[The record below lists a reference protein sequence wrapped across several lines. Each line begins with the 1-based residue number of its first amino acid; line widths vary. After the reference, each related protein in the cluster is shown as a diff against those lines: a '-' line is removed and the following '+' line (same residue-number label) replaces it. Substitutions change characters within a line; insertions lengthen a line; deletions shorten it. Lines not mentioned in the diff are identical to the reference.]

1 MAGTSAAY
9 RPDTTF
15 HSKTNSEKAFVEAEL
30 ARRLPLAR
38 VRAADARRTLE
49 QKRKQNL
56 AAKK

>member
-1 MAGTSAAY
+1 MAGTSPAY

-30 ARRLPLAR
+30 ARRSPSR
-38 VRAADARRTLE
+38 RMRAADPRRTLE